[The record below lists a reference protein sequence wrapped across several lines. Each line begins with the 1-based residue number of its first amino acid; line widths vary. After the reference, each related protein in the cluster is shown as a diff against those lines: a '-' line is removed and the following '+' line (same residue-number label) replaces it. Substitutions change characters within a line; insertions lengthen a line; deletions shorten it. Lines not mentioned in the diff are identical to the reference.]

1 MRNHV
6 FIIASIAEVGP
17 VQLSDLIN
25 LYHSGDTRVKS
36 YQFSAPSQCDDA
48 LVSLVGK
55 GYAFNAGY
63 NTLDTVSMVINL
75 G

>member
-17 VQLSDLIN
+17 IQLSDLIN

-48 LVSLVGK
+48 LVSLIGK
-55 GYAFNAGY
+55 GFAFNAGY
-63 NTLDTVSMVINL
+63 NAIDTVNMVINL
-75 G
+75 N